1 MKALMILG
9 AIVGFL
15 IGAGCG
21 IAGDSPWS
29 ATLWRACAAALV
41 AAVLARWW
49 GRVWFNS
56 LRNSLEHGPGIRPA
70 PRSDSKSAAKV

>member
-21 IAGDSPWS
+21 IAGNSPWS

-49 GRVWFNS
+49 GRVWLNS
-56 LRNSLEHGPGIRPA
+56 LRNSFESGPA
-70 PRSDSKSAAKV
+70 PRRAPRVEPKSAAKV

>member
-1 MKALMILG
+1 MILG

-21 IAGDSPWS
+21 IAGNSPWS

-49 GRVWFNS
+49 SRVWFNS
-56 LRNSLEHGPGIRPA
+56 LRSSLEQGPVGRPA
-70 PRSDSKSAAKV
+70 PRSESKPAVKV